1 MTPKTN
7 CILPKVLVPTMLSMM
22 MAGPLQGQALLDDLS
37 HKAVKFFWE
46 QSNPKTGLTKDR
58 AANFQP
64 TDEYI
69 VASVAASG
77 YALCAYAIGAHRHWL
92 DRKQALERSRSSID
106 WLNKHGLKEHGWFFH
121 FVDWRNGERHWK
133 SEASSIDTGLL
144 LAGEIMAEREFND
157 PKLTALVNET
167 FSNIDWKWMVTDGGA
182 KPDSATL
189 CMGWHP
195 EDGFI
200 KARWDGQ
207 YESTFLNLIALG
219 SSKAV
224 PDSLWPAIR
233 RTPVVDFS
241 GGQYIIGGCI
251 FMHQMTQVF
260 VNLKDQRDSLGYD
273 YWIEGRNACRAQR
286 AYAISD
292 PKGFKGYGPDFWGLN
307 AGDAPS
313 GYVGNGVPEGTG
325 SDDGT
330 ISPTGA
336 IASIIYDRD
345 NAIAVANHLAK
356 DYPESLG
363 IYGFSNG
370 VNPTKNWHGPDV
382 IGIDLGME
390 LLAIES
396 DRDGLPQ
403 KLSGSSPI
411 YKLGLRRAGFRK
423 TDEGPTEK
431 RPLKLN

>member
-1 MTPKTN
+1 
-7 CILPKVLVPTMLSMM
+7 MLSMM

-37 HKAVKFFWE
+37 QKAVKFFWE
-46 QSNPKTGLTKDR
+46 QSNPVTGLTKDR
-58 AANFQP
+58 AANFKA

-77 YALCAYAIGAHRHWL
+77 YALAAYAIGAHRGWL
-92 DRKQALERSRSSID
+92 DRQKALERSRFSVD
-106 WLNKHGLKEHGWFFH
+106 WLNKHGLKEHGWFYH
-121 FVDWRNGERHWK
+121 FVDWRNGERHWN

-144 LAGEIMAEREFND
+144 LAGEIIAEQEFKD
-157 PKLTALVNET
+157 QKLTELVNET
-167 FSNIDWKWMVTDGGA
+167 FANIDWKWMLTDNGA
-182 KPDSATL
+182 QPKSTTL

-195 EDGFI
+195 EGGFI
-200 KARWDGQ
+200 SARWDAQ

-219 SSKAV
+219 SSKV
-224 PDSLWPAIR
+224 IPDALWTSIR
-233 RTPVVDFS
+233 RTPIVSYQGNNF
-241 GGQYIIGGCI
+241 IIGGTI
-251 FMHQMTQVF
+251 FMHQMSQVF
-260 VNLKDQRDSLGYD
+260 LNFKDMRDEAGYD
-273 YWIEGRNACRAQR
+273 YWIEGRNACRGQK
-286 AYAISD
+286 AYAIAN

-325 SDDGT
+325 GDDGT

-336 IASIIYDRD
+336 IASIIYDRAG
-345 NAIAVANHLAK
+345 AISVANHLAK
-356 DYPESLG
+356 DYPETLG

-370 VNPTKNWHGPDV
+370 VNPSQNWHGPDV

-403 KLSGSSPI
+403 KLSLASPI
-411 YKLGLRRAGFRK
+411 YQEGLRRAGLRK
-423 TDEGPTEK
+423 TNEGPTQD
-431 RPLKLN
+431 RPMLRVN